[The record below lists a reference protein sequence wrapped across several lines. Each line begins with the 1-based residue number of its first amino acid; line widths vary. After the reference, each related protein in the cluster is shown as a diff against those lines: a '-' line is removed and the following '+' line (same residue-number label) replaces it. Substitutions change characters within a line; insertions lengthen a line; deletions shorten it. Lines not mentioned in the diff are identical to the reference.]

1 MLYLRED
8 IPSKSLIEIKLDNEI
23 ENIFIEINLR
33 SKKWLVSGSYS
44 PKLSH
49 IKNHLQEIG
58 KGLDYYSSK
67 YENFI
72 VLGDFNAEMSNSHI
86 SEFCAIYNFT
96 NLVKGMLRRYIGH
109 FLKKRKYEKIRT
121 FWNELTEKNL
131 FFYFKRSLF
140 LIFLKL

>member
-1 MLYLRED
+1 MLYIRQD
-8 IPSKSLIEIKLDNEI
+8 IPSKSLTEIKSDNEI

-33 SKKWLVSGSYS
+33 SKKWLISGSYN

-49 IKNHLQEIG
+49 IKNPLQEIG
-58 KGLDYYSSK
+58 KGLYYSSK

-72 VLGDFNAEMSNSHI
+72 VLDDFNAEMSSSHI
-86 SEFCAIYNFT
+86 SEFCALYNFT

-109 FLKKRKYEKIRT
+109 FLKKRKYEKIRV
-121 FWNELTEKNL
+121 FWNELTEKNF

-140 LIFLKL
+140 LIFLTI